1 MKIEQYPSLYL
12 KKGKEKSVNRLHPWI
27 FSGALNNVPSTI
39 QEGEI
44 VKLFDSDKNFIAYG
58 HYQKS
63 SLAIRIFTFLEEEID
78 AVFWQKKIQTALDIR
93 ITLGLLNN
101 ESTNCFRLVHG
112 EGDDLPGLIIDY
124 YNGVAVIQCHSVGMY
139 LIKESIS
146 NALQI
151 ILKDKLVAVYDK
163 SENTVPFKG
172 GVTATNEFLF
182 GSQAIVDVIE
192 NNIKFSIDIIEGQK
206 TGFFIDQRENREL
219 VAKYAKGKKVL
230 NTFCYSGGFSLYASH
245 SNASVVHSVD
255 SSAKAIALTD
265 KNYKINFSSDIN
277 HQSFTKDV
285 MDFLNEMTEN
295 YDLIILDPPAYA
307 KHNNVLDHALKG
319 YTRLNKKAMEKIS
332 KGGLLFTFSCSQVVS
347 KEDFKRAVFTAALQS
362 GRNVKILH
370 QLHQPADHPISIFH
384 PEGEYLKGLVL
395 FVE

>member
-1 MKIEQYPSLYL
+1 MLNEQYPNLYL

-27 FSGALNNVPSTI
+27 FSGALHNVPTSV

-44 VKLFDSDKNFIAYG
+44 VKLFDADKNFIAYG

-63 SLAIRIFTFLEEEID
+63 SLAIRIFTFIEEEIND
-78 AVFWQKKIQTALDIR
+78 AFWQQKLQLAIDIR
-93 ITLGLLNN
+93 TKLGLLDS
-101 ESTNCFRLVHG
+101 EHTNCCRLVHG
-112 EGDDLPGLIIDY
+112 EGDDLPGLIVDY

-139 LIKESIS
+139 LIKNTLSK
-146 NALQI
+146 ALQN
-151 ILKDKLVAVYDK
+151 ILQEKLVAVYDK
-163 SENTVPFKG
+163 SEGTIPFKG

-182 GSQAIVDVIE
+182 GNQAIIDVKE
-192 NNIKFSIDIIEGQK
+192 NDIKFSIDIIEGQK

-219 VAKYAKGKKVL
+219 VAKYAKGKNVL
-230 NTFCYSGGFSLYASH
+230 NTFCYSGGFSLYASQAK
-245 SNASVVHSVD
+245 ASLVHSVD

-265 KNYKINFSSDIN
+265 KNYALNFSNEIN
-277 HQSFTKDV
+277 HQSFTEDV
-285 MDFLNEMTEN
+285 MDYLNGMTEK

-332 KGGLLFTFSCSQVVS
+332 QGGILFTFSCSQVVS
-347 KEDFKRAVFTAALQS
+347 KDDFKRAVFTAALQS